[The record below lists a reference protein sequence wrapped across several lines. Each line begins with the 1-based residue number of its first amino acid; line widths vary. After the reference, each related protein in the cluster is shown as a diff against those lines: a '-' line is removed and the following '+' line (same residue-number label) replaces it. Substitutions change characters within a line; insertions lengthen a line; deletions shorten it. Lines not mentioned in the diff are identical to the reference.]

1 VTVPK
6 RRVVL
11 FVPYRESDDIFG
23 DVSSIASKNQIS
35 RGSTAKYEPISQSRE
50 SVDIRARARES
61 GRSLVAYGHSD
72 CDRYGVVEQISKK

>member
-23 DVSSIASKNQIS
+23 DVSSIASKNQIA

-50 SVDIRARARES
+50 SVDIRARES

-72 CDRYGVVEQISKK
+72 CDS